1 MDLDYIGNQRVSQ
14 GEDVCQLPTGGA
26 TVLGAGGVGAA
37 VVAGG
42 ATVEPKVVANINYK
56 TLSKKARAKSCNSIT
71 LKQNQHE
78 LFT

>member
-1 MDLDYIGNQRVSQ
+1 M
-14 GEDVCQLPTGGA
+14 
-26 TVLGAGGVGAA
+26 LGTGGVGAA

-56 TLSKKARAKSCNSIT
+56 TLSKKAHAKSCNSIALT
-71 LKQNQHE
+71 KNQHE

>member
-1 MDLDYIGNQRVSQ
+1 M
-14 GEDVCQLPTGGA
+14 
-26 TVLGAGGVGAA
+26 LGACGVGAA

-56 TLSKKARAKSCNSIT
+56 TLSKKAHAKSCNSIALT
-71 LKQNQHE
+71 KNQHE